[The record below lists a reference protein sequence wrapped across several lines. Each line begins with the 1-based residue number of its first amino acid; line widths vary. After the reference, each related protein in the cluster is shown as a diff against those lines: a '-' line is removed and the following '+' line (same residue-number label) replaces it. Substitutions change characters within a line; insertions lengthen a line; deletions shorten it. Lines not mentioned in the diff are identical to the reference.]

1 MPVQKRS
8 LRGFTLFELLIAIT
22 VLAIL
27 FIASTLVASSQMKKA
42 RDGRRKADLGRIKTA
57 LYDYYFDQ
65 NCFPATLPACS
76 EGFKQGE
83 TVYLNSFPCD
93 PQDIPYVYEVENNPC
108 PNWFKALT
116 NLENTAD
123 KDIDRVGCRT
133 GCGPKCQYN
142 YGVASSNISIIDG
155 CVVYF
160 ACNPGGQCQAYDNP
174 EESDCPVTYKNDPT
188 CKNFCP
194 ESTKSGRCKTA
205 SGKQEPGANEPPT
218 KAPDKGTGKQ

>member
-42 RDGRRKADLGRIKTA
+42 RDGKRKSDLNRIKVA
-57 LYDYYFDQ
+57 VYDYYFDK
-65 NCFPATLPACS
+65 NCFPDSLPACG
-76 EGFKQGE
+76 EPLKLGE

-93 PQDIPYVYEVENNPC
+93 PQKNPYVYEIEKGTC
-108 PNWFKALT
+108 PSWFKALT

-142 YGVASSNISIIDG
+142 YGVASSNISLSEG
-155 CVVYF
+155 CIKYY
-160 ACNPGGQCQAYDNP
+160 ACTPGSQCAEYDDP
-174 EESDCPVTYKNDPT
+174 AVSQCPQVFKNDPT
-188 CKNFCP
+188 CQNACGKKEN
-194 ESTKSGRCKTA
+194 RCHDAK
-205 SGKQEPGANEPPT
+205 GKHI
-218 KAPDKGTGKQ
+218 PD